1 MKTMSSTTITITG
14 IIVLVCLN
22 TWNIMIYH
30 QTLTGWTPILAI
42 ATAGTALLWLPTKK
56 IWKRMFPSTK
66 TWVRATAH
74 AITAASLIVFIILA
88 GNYYIEDASSEH
100 REEVTVQQKFSRKRQ
115 QTRRIRGRVYSSGKT
130 YYVYYITVKFD
141 NGRTKEMQIS
151 LKQYN
156 RIRTGT
162 RYHLQIGKGVFGL
175 PIIKSRNIM

>member
-30 QTLTGWTPILAI
+30 QTLTDWTPILAI

-56 IWKRMFPSTK
+56 IWKR
-66 TWVRATAH
+66 ATAH
-74 AITAASLIVFIILA
+74 AITATSLIVFVILA

-100 REEVTVQQKFSRKRQ
+100 REEVTVQRKFSRKRQ

-130 YYVYYITVKFD
+130 YYVYYMTVKFD

-162 RYHLQIGKGVFGL
+162 RYHLQIGKGAFGL